1 MRGREGWDLMG
12 DGRRAKVSNVSFSQ
26 LFPLPQLYFLIP
38 NETGMDRRIVEST
51 A

>member
-1 MRGREGWDLMG
+1 MLGREGWDLMG
-12 DGRRAKVSNVSFSQ
+12 DGRKAKVSNVSFNQ